1 MAENIIIDIQL
12 DKSNINNDLRLTL
25 EQIKQLKAEQKEL
38 NKQIKAGNDVDGAM
52 AERLLDVGKQLS
64 YAQAQAK
71 GLSATQRIL
80 NNDTK
85 QYSDTLNGQR
95 QKLADMQAAY
105 DAMDATMRESEGGK
119 AFLAQIKAQHEA
131 VLGLEGSTGRMQRN
145 VGNYAESIKSAI
157 PAFSNAEKMAGKFGI
172 SVDDLG
178 QGFGVAGGK
187 ILGNLKAIG
196 KAFITPP
203 IGIIVMIL
211 NTIMKAFNYLS
222 ESIKK
227 NDNASTELQTA
238 FAGLKAIAN
247 AIGRVMKGVGD
258 VIGDLAVG
266 IANLV
271 TKISGLL
278 SPAFEE
284 SARKAA
290 DLIIAL
296 DNLEEKERQNT
307 MAQADNAKKIAELRA
322 KASESTDVEER
333 KKALEEAIKLEEE
346 NAKRNAEIA
355 KEKYELRK
363 EQAKQES
370 DTSDET
376 TNEIARLYAEAV
388 NAETEFFNKKREMA
402 GQIRELNARI
412 AAEEQA
418 RAAAYRKRIEE
429 QRKTEEEAEKAR
441 QEQIKQSLETEKT
454 LREQLADFRASII
467 KDEGE
472 RELVEMQLQGEREI
486 KELKRQLEEDK
497 NLTAEARE
505 SLNALIVEKQTDL
518 DNRLKEKADAIA
530 DERIN
535 AEMERLRVQSE
546 EKLNLQI
553 ELAEGNE
560 EQLTELRLEQ
570 LDRQMAMEL
579 EQTQLSE
586 ENKYLIVEKYEKLKE
601 ELMTANAKK
610 QQEQSESLRKTLSA
624 NTLKTASIFSQSFGM
639 MSEMLESYGEENEKA
654 KKASKAFA
662 LMQLAT
668 DQAVSISQTARSV
681 VEAVQGATQAA
692 AATGPLAP
700 VMIAVYIAE
709 MVGLVMGA
717 VAGQVASI
725 VQAKNI
731 LSDTEQ
737 YATGGIVGGTSYTG
751 DKVPARVNS
760 GEMILN
766 REQQTNLF
774 KMANVAG
781 GFDYSGLASA
791 VADAVGQ
798 IPAPVLQYSEFESFS
813 SQVVRMRNASKL

>member
-429 QRKTEEEAEKAR
+429 QRKAEEEAEKAR

-472 RELVEMQLQGEREI
+472 RVLVEMQLQGEREI

-692 AATGPLAP
+692 ASTGPLAP

-791 VADAVGQ
+791 VADAVRQ
-798 IPAPVLQYSEFESFS
+798 IPAPVLEYSEFESFS